1 MARNKGKDPNKL
13 GFGRLMAFKS
23 SDIVAAWINLI
34 MLNYLSIY
42 ASDTLG
48 VNLLTV
54 STLLLA
60 SKAVDAVTDMVAGVI
75 VDNTHTKLGKG
86 RPYELSII
94 GMTICTILL
103 FAGNP
108 AWSNVVKCV
117 WIFCMYTLTFS
128 IFATLRNAAMNPYT
142 IRTFSN
148 NPVLLKKVSSYGG
161 IITMAG
167 SIVMS
172 TLFPILMAKM
182 ATSAAGWTR
191 MVAIIM
197 IPATV
202 IGLGRFIF
210 CKEDPA
216 VDSESKQE
224 PIRLKEL
231 GELLRRNKYVWLYG
245 LIMLCYNI
253 ITNLAVGAYYFKWIV
268 GNIGVQGLLSVVSF
282 VLVPVMLV
290 FPVIMKK
297 MGSMG
302 KMIFTFSIIGVA
314 GYGIAFFSG
323 SWLPG
328 VFGGYVLGQIATL
341 PIAYYGVLFIMNIC
355 TYNEML
361 GMPRMDGSSAIPGN
375 FAAKLGG
382 ALGAW
387 ITGVLLSLA
396 GYISAEG
403 VTEQPAGALMMIRI
417 DFAIVPAILV
427 LIIGLCCLAFSKLE
441 KQAAEFEAEKKAKET
456 PATEDA

>member
-191 MVAIIM
+191 MVAM
-197 IPATV
+197 SDCA
-202 IGLGRFIF
+202 
-210 CKEDPA
+210 
-216 VDSESKQE
+216 
-224 PIRLKEL
+224 
-231 GELLRRNKYVWLYG
+231 
-245 LIMLCYNI
+245 
-253 ITNLAVGAYYFKWIV
+253 
-268 GNIGVQGLLSVVSF
+268 
-282 VLVPVMLV
+282 
-290 FPVIMKK
+290 
-297 MGSMG
+297 
-302 KMIFTFSIIGVA
+302 
-314 GYGIAFFSG
+314 
-323 SWLPG
+323 
-328 VFGGYVLGQIATL
+328 
-341 PIAYYGVLFIMNIC
+341 GVL
-355 TYNEML
+355 ML
-361 GMPRMDGSSAIPGN
+361 G
-375 FAAKLGG
+375 
-382 ALGAW
+382 
-387 ITGVLLSLA
+387 
-396 GYISAEG
+396 
-403 VTEQPAGALMMIRI
+403 
-417 DFAIVPAILV
+417 
-427 LIIGLCCLAFSKLE
+427 
-441 KQAAEFEAEKKAKET
+441 
-456 PATEDA
+456 